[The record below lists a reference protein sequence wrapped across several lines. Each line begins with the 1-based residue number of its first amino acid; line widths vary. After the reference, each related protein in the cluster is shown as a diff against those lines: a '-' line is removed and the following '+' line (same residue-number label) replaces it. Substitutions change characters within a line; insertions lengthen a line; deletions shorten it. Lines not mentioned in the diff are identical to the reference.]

1 MKLELKL
8 TEAPFVLEASN
19 ESGISIKMDATEKI
33 GGRNKGM
40 RPMEVLASSLAGCM
54 SVDVLLILQKQR
66 QEVSFYEVSIE
77 AKRKDAVTAAFE
89 AIHLVFSFN
98 PGVDLE
104 KAAAAVKLSHEKYCS
119 VSASLNPDI
128 TIQTE
133 VKHHEQLS
141 K

>member
-8 TEAPFVLEASN
+8 AEAPFVLEATN

-33 GGRNKGM
+33 GGQNKGM

-54 SVDVLLILQKQR
+54 SIDVLLILQKQR
-66 QEVSFYEVSIE
+66 QDVSFYEVGID
-77 AKRKDAVTAAFE
+77 AKRKEAVPAALE
-89 AIHLVFSFN
+89 VIHLVFRFN
-98 PGVDLE
+98 PEVDLE
-104 KAAAAVKLSHEKYCS
+104 KAAAAVQLSHEKYCS

-133 VKHHEQLS
+133 VKHHEQL
-141 K
+141 